1 MTPALAPYHL
11 LSWIWNCYFFVLT
24 HWNNAA
30 LASLGAT
37 AVGAGVRDLSV
48 VSVPLERLK
57 FCRWSSNSGAKSS
70 SPVRSMAGC
79 SGAVRGC
86 DAALARCISAVRG
99 GRCCGGSRCCG
110 GCRCCGDG
118 QCCGSCEL
126 WFSCSSFGAAAVM

>member
-57 FCRWSSNSGAKSS
+57 FCRWSANSAAKSS
-70 SPVRSMAGC
+70 SPVRSTAGC

-86 DAALARCISAVRG
+86 DAALARCISAVEAG
-99 GRCCGGSRCCG
+99 AAVAVGAAESVGAAVTVSAVVLAN
-110 GCRCCGDG
+110 
-118 QCCGSCEL
+118 CGS
-126 WFSCSSFGAAAVM
+126 AVARLVLLR